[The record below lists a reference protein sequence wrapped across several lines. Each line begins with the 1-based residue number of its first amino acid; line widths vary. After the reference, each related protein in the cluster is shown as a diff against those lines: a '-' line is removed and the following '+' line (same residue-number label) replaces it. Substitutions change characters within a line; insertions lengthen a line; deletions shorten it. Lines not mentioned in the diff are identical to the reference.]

1 MGNNCVCYDKSKDNA
16 EMKTEKE
23 NNELCNFNVF
33 YFFCIDRN
41 LDKKILNDYRA
52 MKFIIKLQSYARGMA
67 MRDKIKLRAKRFRQ
81 KIRDKNGNN
90 KYCY

>member
-33 YFFCIDRN
+33 YFFV
-41 LDKKILNDYRA
+41 
-52 MKFIIKLQSYARGMA
+52 
-67 MRDKIKLRAKRFRQ
+67 
-81 KIRDKNGNN
+81 
-90 KYCY
+90 